1 MIVRRLMTAFAWS
14 LPLLAS
20 QGCATQAL
28 WEEFDD
34 VTRDRVTVERP
45 VTAERLTRAA
55 RTGSGEYVLE
65 VAYANGERRAW
76 LWTPELPTPGPW
88 PEAPRCEPEE
98 EAPTSLS
105 AFAGEMPA
113 SCPEGWLPLEVT
125 GGEDWAGA
133 PAANPL
139 VGVEPGA
146 AAPPRAILRISQ
158 EGLLEHREGNEAWTA
173 VARVPTLREESDEE
187 GGVDAGDVA
196 CGVVWVGLT
205 PVAVAV
211 DAAVVGLVV
220 GLVGL
225 IVPLAIL

>member
-1 MIVRRLMTAFAWS
+1 MTVRRLVTLFALS

-45 VTAERLTRAA
+45 VTAERITRAA

-76 LWTPELPTPGPW
+76 IWTPALPTPEPW
-88 PEAPRCEPEE
+88 PEAPRCEPED
-98 EAPTSLS
+98 EAPTSLA
-105 AFAGEMPA
+105 AFAGELPA

-125 GGEDWAGA
+125 GGEDWSGAPPPNPLVDAESGA
-133 PAANPL
+133 PA
-139 VGVEPGA
+139 
-146 AAPPRAILRISQ
+146 RATLRIGQ

-187 GGVDAGDVA
+187 EGVDAGDVA
-196 CGVVWVGLT
+196 CGIVWVGLT
-205 PVAVAV
+205 PVTVAV

-225 IVPLAIL
+225 IVPLALL